1 MGLRDYVIRRLIVII
16 PTFFLIT
23 VIIFSL
29 IHLAPGD
36 PIDIIFRGPHGGL
49 PADIRE
55 AMKVELGLDQ
65 PIYIQYFAWIGKLFQ
80 GNLGYSYINQMSV
93 SNIIIMKIPLTLEL
107 MLAAEII
114 SIIIAIVLGVIAA
127 VKHHSIYDAIGSVG
141 ALAGYSIP
149 DFWLALMMMLLFSA
163 WLQWFPSNGHETVG
177 IVFATPFDS
186 LLDHAKYLILPAV
199 ALVVGYTA
207 YLFRMVRSA
216 MLEVLTQDYIMT
228 ARSKGVKEWVVIYK
242 HALRNGLLPVITYVG
257 YSVGFLLSGAAVIE
271 EIFQW
276 KGLGQLMVDSTTVR
290 DYPTLL
296 GLSVV
301 IAIMVLVA
309 NLCADV
315 AYAVIDPRIRYD

>member
-16 PTFFLIT
+16 PTFLLIT

-55 AMKVELGLDQ
+55 AMRIELGLNQ
-65 PIYIQYFAWIGKLFQ
+65 PIYIQYFSWLEKLFQ
-80 GNLGYSYINQMSV
+80 GNLGYSYINSLPV
-93 SNIIIMKIPLTLEL
+93 TDVIAMKIPLTLEL
-107 MLAAEII
+107 MLAAEIL
-114 SIIIAIVLGVIAA
+114 SIVVAIVLGVIAA
-127 VKHHSIYDAIGSVG
+127 VKHHSIYDAICSVG

-149 DFWLALMMMLLFSA
+149 DFWLALIMMLVFSLTLK
-163 WLQWFPSNGHETVG
+163 WLPSNGYQTVG
-177 IVFATPFDS
+177 VTFATPLDAF
-186 LLDHAKYLILPAV
+186 LDHLKYIILPAV
-199 ALVVGYTA
+199 GLVVVWTA

-228 ARSKGVKEWVVIYK
+228 ARSKGLKEWVVIYK
-242 HALRNGLLPVITYVG
+242 HALRNALLPVITYVG

-271 EIFQW
+271 SIFQW

-301 IAIMVLVA
+301 IAIMVLIA
-309 NLCADV
+309 NLCSDI
-315 AYAVIDPRIRYD
+315 AYAAIDPRIRYD

>member
-1 MGLRDYVIRRLIVII
+1 MGLRDYIIRRSILII
-16 PTFFLIT
+16 PTFLFIT
-23 VIIFSL
+23 VIVFAL

-49 PADIRE
+49 GEAVRE

-65 PIYIQYFAWIGKLFQ
+65 PIHIQYFSWLSKLLQ
-80 GNLGYSYINQMSV
+80 GNLGYSYINSLPV
-93 SNIIIMKIPLTLEL
+93 ADIIIMKIPFTLEL
-107 MLAAEII
+107 MLAAELI
-114 SIIIAIVLGVIAA
+114 SIVIAIVLGVIAA
-127 VKHHSIYDAIGSVG
+127 VKHHSITDAICSVG

-149 DFWLALMMMLLFSA
+149 DFWLALMMMLVFSRWFM
-163 WLQWFPSNGHETVG
+163 WLPSSGHQTVG
-177 IVFATPFDS
+177 VIFATPFDA
-186 LLDHAKYLILPAV
+186 LFDHLKYLILPAV
-199 ALVVGYTA
+199 GLVVVWTA

-216 MLEVLTQDYIMT
+216 MLEVLMQDYIMT
-228 ARSKGVKEWVVIYK
+228 ARSKGVTEWVVIYK
-242 HALRNGLLPVITYVG
+242 HALRNALLPVITYVG

-301 IAIMVLVA
+301 IAIMVLIA
-309 NLCADV
+309 NLCADI
-315 AYAVIDPRIRYD
+315 AYAAIDPRIRYD